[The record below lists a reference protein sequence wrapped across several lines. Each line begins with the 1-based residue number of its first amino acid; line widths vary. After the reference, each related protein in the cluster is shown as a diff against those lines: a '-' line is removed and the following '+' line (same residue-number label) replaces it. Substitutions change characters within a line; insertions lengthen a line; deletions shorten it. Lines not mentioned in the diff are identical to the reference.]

1 MASLDPNHE
10 LLRALDAQLREL
22 RQDAKTVEQAIA
34 VIKRRGVQTSE
45 GRMRRRAAGARDG
58 SVSQFI
64 RDYLNAHP
72 AASFDA
78 VELFEYLAATG
89 WKAAPQIK
97 DPLNGFRTA
106 LARLVTLGEIRRV
119 GPGIYQA
126 LDHGAALAALTETE
140 GDGGTPSDD

>member
-10 LLRALDAQLREL
+10 LIRALQQQLAEL
-22 RQDAKTVEQAIA
+22 RQDARTVEQAIA

-45 GRMRRRAAGARDG
+45 GRMRRHAAGDRSG
-58 SVSQFI
+58 SVTQFI
-64 RDYLNAHP
+64 LTYLREHP
-72 AASFDA
+72 HASYDA
-78 VELFEYLAATG
+78 VELFEHLAATG

-119 GPGIYQA
+119 GPGVYQA
-126 LDHGAALAALTETE
+126 LDHEAAATALAVVANGEAPN
-140 GDGGTPSDD
+140 D

>member
-10 LLRALDAQLREL
+10 LVRALQQQLAEL

-45 GRMRRRAAGARDG
+45 GRMRRRAAGDRSG
-58 SVSQFI
+58 SVTQFI
-64 RDYLNAHP
+64 LTYLREHP

-106 LARLVTLGEIRRV
+106 LARLVTLGEIQRV

-126 LDHGAALAALTETE
+126 LDHEAAAAALTAVPNGEA
-140 GDGGTPSDD
+140 PSD